1 MSDTTDDKRRLPTQ
15 EEAEQ
20 RVLTKRAIDLS
31 TLAVLMDVH
40 PSTLHRTATKDAKEH
55 TGDFPVPFTRVGQ
68 RWVIPSEP
76 VREFL
81 RLGEFSA
88 TARDGVKVAV

>member
-20 RVLTKRAIDLS
+20 RVLTRSAIDLS

-40 PSTLHRTATKDAKEH
+40 PSTLHRMATKDAKEH
-55 TGDFPVPFTRVGQ
+55 TGDFPVPFKRIGQ

-88 TARDGVKVAV
+88 AARAAERVAV